1 MNTALTVAD
10 FRFWGRLSLLIWLF
24 QLSPSA
30 LAASYLSELE
40 AEANSTDVQAEPS
53 GDSGWSHKKQ
63 GLEENLPKGLAQ
75 EEFEKTLKENYYGSF
90 LFYEKLSEWNKK
102 KVFDTY
108 QEGGTVERVRNEIKN
123 RMTK

>member
-1 MNTALTVAD
+1 MNTASRVAD
-10 FRFWGRLSLLIWLF
+10 FRLLGKLFLLVWLF
-24 QLSPSA
+24 QLSPNA
-30 LAASYLSELE
+30 LANSYLSELE

-53 GDSGWSHKKQ
+53 GDPGWSHKKQ

-75 EEFEKTLKENYYGSF
+75 EEFEKTLKENYYGSY

-102 KVFDTY
+102 KVFETY
-108 QEGGTVERVRNEIKN
+108 QEGGTVEQVRNEIKN